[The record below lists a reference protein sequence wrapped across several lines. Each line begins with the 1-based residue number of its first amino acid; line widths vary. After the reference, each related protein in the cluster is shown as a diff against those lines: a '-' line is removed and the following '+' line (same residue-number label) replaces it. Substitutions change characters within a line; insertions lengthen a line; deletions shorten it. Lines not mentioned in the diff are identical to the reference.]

1 MSVLIIGG
9 GIGGLAAAVALRR
22 AGITAHVFERAPQ
35 INEVGAAL
43 SIWSP
48 AVTALRRMGLE
59 DQVLSLGPNILKF
72 NILSPSGQVISSTS
86 IEEISR
92 ASGAASVMVHR
103 ADLQQILLQALHK
116 EQVHTEKECIGV
128 VQDQDGATVRFA
140 DETEARGT
148 IVIGADGIRSAV
160 AASMFGDEGLRFSG
174 YYCYRAMA
182 ATPDVPDHEVI
193 SILLPGM
200 HFGLFPRVRRAQA
213 YWFLCRNSPPGAG
226 TPDDRC
232 DHPALLQ
239 SIASRLPDGIGD
251 MIANTDA
258 RSILI
263 DDVFDRRPRKIWGRG
278 RVTLLG
284 DAAHPTTPT
293 FGQGACMAIEDAVVL
308 ANCLQRGKDPIAAL
322 RNYEKRRRR
331 RTTMI
336 TNLSWSYG
344 NFLQYDRRALVIG
357 RKLLLATPLSRWNL
371 RRILRRSLIYDLPEL
386 SR

>member
-1 MSVLIIGG
+1 
-9 GIGGLAAAVALRR
+9 
-22 AGITAHVFERAPQ
+22 
-35 INEVGAAL
+35 
-43 SIWSP
+43 
-48 AVTALRRMGLE
+48 MGLE